1 MAPEREGTVLFYSI
15 LYCTL
20 LCYRYGCIL
29 CMCRMHCVALVYL
42 DFLSILQDYVF
53 KADVCNIALLYGELF
68 LHGTYLIL
76 SYLILSYLFF
86 SFLCS
91 RAPMDTPSNQLAP
104 LREETEEEKEAK
116 KRRRL
121 QVLQMLSGAEE
132 GMMVLPETSSSTAA
146 TAATAAV
153 GASMPM
159 PPPPPTFVRPP
170 VSASTSA
177 SASAVSASAASAPTP
192 VTAGPVKLL
201 GLRGKSSNVPN
212 KQTFA
217 QNDEEEVAPKREIVR
232 LEYTAEELAEMAR
245 QSAHPHTHGDEDD
258 DDLDGQYRKKAVLPP
273 GAIAA
278 TTTAAAAA
286 AAVGAPN
293 LSSIHAKVL
302 AQAQAISAQLA
313 QKNSTAPVP
322 AAPAAPALSAEEVE
336 KAKLKALVDKIPTT
350 RYVHRLPFE

>member
-1 MAPEREGTVLFYSI
+1 
-15 LYCTL
+15 
-20 LCYRYGCIL
+20 
-29 CMCRMHCVALVYL
+29 
-42 DFLSILQDYVF
+42 
-53 KADVCNIALLYGELF
+53 
-68 LHGTYLIL
+68 
-76 SYLILSYLFF
+76 
-86 SFLCS
+86 
-91 RAPMDTPSNQLAP
+91 
-104 LREETEEEKEAK
+104 
-116 KRRRL
+116 
-121 QVLQMLSGAEE
+121 
-132 GMMVLPETSSSTAA
+132 MVLPGTSSSTAA
-146 TAATAAV
+146 AATAAV

-177 SASAVSASAASAPTP
+177 SASAVSASAASAPST

-245 QSAHPHTHGDEDD
+245 QSAHPHTHGDEVEDD

-278 TTTAAAAA
+278 TTTAAAA